1 MIERATFRNFKALRN
16 VDITFDSR
24 LTVFVGPNGAGKTSV
39 LQGIHFLTQLA
50 VLQPADQDYDLAK
63 VAGFSSLEAIKG
75 SISLDIIGTLTTLG
89 DYRIKIDTSQPIYI
103 WGDLISGLDGRS
115 QKWGTFSRYA
125 NGQWQPSDRQDVL
138 APEDARRFD
147 ISTFIRFSAARL
159 AAPTVI
165 RNYPPQIGKDGMG
178 LAATLGY
185 IKSKYPDRFD
195 QIVDAFCRVIKGASG
210 VRFDKERVPDVGV
223 YEDIL
228 LVDFLGA
235 KGVTASHLSSG
246 TLFALGLL
254 TVLLAPESPNI
265 VLLDDLDHGLHPKAQ
280 MELVDV
286 FRKLIEQNPNLQIIA
301 TSHSPYIPDRLEW
314 NEVKV
319 TALVDDGSAVCVP
332 LTDHPLYPKWKE
344 AMSPGEFWSH
354 LGDDWVKKPAP
365 PEPTPTPEPAPVA
378 P

>member
-1 MIERATFRNFKALRN
+1 MIQHAKFQNFKALRN
-16 VDITFDSR
+16 VEITFDSR
-24 LTVFVGPNGAGKTSV
+24 LTVLVGPNGSGKTSL

-50 VLQPADQDYDLAK
+50 VGQPTDQEYDLSR
-63 VAGFSSLEAIKG
+63 VLGFSSLGAKKG
-75 SISLDIIGTLTTLG
+75 SVSLEIVGTRSTSS
-89 DYRIKIDTSQPIYI
+89 DYRIIIDTSRPVHIC
-103 WGDLISGLDGRS
+103 GDLISNHDGKS
-115 QKWGTFSRYA
+115 QKWGTFSSYT
-125 NGQWQPSDRQDVL
+125 NGKWHSSGRQDAF
-138 APEDARRFD
+138 APEDATRFD
-147 ISTFIRFSAARL
+147 ISAFIRFSSARL

-165 RNYPPQIGKDGMG
+165 RSYPPQIGKDGIG

-185 IKSKYPDRFD
+185 IKSKFPERFD
-195 QIVDAFCRVIKGASG
+195 QIVDAFCRVIQGAAG
-210 VRFDKERVPDVGV
+210 VRFDKELVTDMGVFEDV
-223 YEDIL
+223 L
-228 LVDFLGA
+228 LIDFRGI
-235 KGVTASHLSSG
+235 KGIVASQVSSG

-254 TVLLAPESPNI
+254 TVLLAPESPNV

-301 TSHSPYIPDRLEW
+301 TSHSPYILDRLEW

-319 TALVDDGSAVCVP
+319 TTLIDDGSAICVP

-378 P
+378 S